1 MLFNA
6 KSPCIP
12 HMMIGFHVPSCV
24 HGKLAVKFMRLNWQV
39 FLRNSLLLFLW
50 VKLVYL
56 RYYMSNY
63 AFRFCRGFG
72 RYEQCKIDLDQWEN
86 RRKIQDSEWVRL
98 YLGCFCFVSSRLR
111 WPTISTSYFSPCLL
125 SSSFYKKL
133 FIWLHRVLTVARG
146 IFVVV
151 LDLSRC
157 SVQAPEDVDSV
168 VVAHGVCCPGGTW
181 DLPGPGIEP
190 VSPALESGFLIS
202 RPSEKSLILSS
213 VDIIM
218 CNELIVMV
226 LYALLLMIKVSLE
239 FRSV

>member
-1 MLFNA
+1 MVASVLYLHASGGPESAPLIFL
-6 KSPCIP
+6 PVC
-12 HMMIGFHVPSCV
+12 FH
-24 HGKLAVKFMRLNWQV
+24 
-39 FLRNSLLLFLW
+39 LLF
-50 VKLVYL
+50 
-56 RYYMSNY
+56 
-63 AFRFCRGFG
+63 
-72 RYEQCKIDLDQWEN
+72 
-86 RRKIQDSEWVRL
+86 
-98 YLGCFCFVSSRLR
+98 
-111 WPTISTSYFSPCLL
+111 T
-125 SSSFYKKL
+125 KKL
-133 FIWLHRVLTVARG
+133 FIWLHRVLIVACG

-157 SVQAPEDVDSV
+157 SVQAPEDLDSAV
-168 VVAHGVCCPGGTW
+168 MAHGVGCLGGMW

-202 RPSEKSLILSS
+202 RPSGRALILSS